1 MIKQA
6 LGHGVLEQAKAHQEE
21 SKKGLIDFLETL
33 LTPLLPTK
41 QTIRRKLEKTVGE
54 AVELAN
60 SMACEQALYH
70 WRIVPVG
77 SAAEETLMEW
87 SDMDQRGHVV
97 LCTFP
102 MCSESSKGGRRPE
115 AGMFSEGRR
124 GIRTRSPIY
133 KCGVFVNRVI
143 DSQCYVK

>member
-6 LGHGVLEQAKAHQEE
+6 LGHGVLEQAQAHQEE
-21 SKKGLIDFLETL
+21 YKKGLVDFLETL

-54 AVELAN
+54 AAELAN

-70 WRIVPVG
+70 WQTVLVG
-77 SAAEETLMEW
+77 AAAEETCMEW
-87 SDMDQRGHVV
+87 SDMDERGHVV

-102 MCSESSKGGRRPE
+102 MCWKVVRED
-115 AGMFSEGRR
+115 EGQ
-124 GIRTRSPIY
+124 
-133 KCGVFVNRVI
+133 KHVCL
-143 DSQCYVK
+143 VKADVELENVLR

>member
-6 LGHGVLEQAKAHQEE
+6 LGYGILQQAQLHQEE
-21 SKKGLIDFLETL
+21 YKKKVIGFLETL

-41 QTIRRKLEKTVGE
+41 QTIRRKLEKTIDE

-60 SMACEQALYH
+60 SMACEQALYN
-70 WRIVPVG
+70 WQIVPVG

-87 SDMDQRGHVV
+87 SDMDQSGRVV

-102 MCSESSKGGRRPE
+102 IFRKLVREDDGQKKICLVKADVELEHTLQYLNRESS
-115 AGMFSEGRR
+115 
-124 GIRTRSPIY
+124 
-133 KCGVFVNRVI
+133 
-143 DSQCYVK
+143 